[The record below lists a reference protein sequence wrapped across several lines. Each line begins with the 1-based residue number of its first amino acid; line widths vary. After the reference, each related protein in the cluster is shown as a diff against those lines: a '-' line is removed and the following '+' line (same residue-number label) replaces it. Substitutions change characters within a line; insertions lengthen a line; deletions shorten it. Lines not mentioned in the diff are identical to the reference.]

1 MSDQTARKAAFPTAC
16 LSCGGRISEP
26 VSFCPHCGA
35 RAGLAPVAGASG
47 ASHASQ
53 GSAARAAAAAHFE
66 PPVRSFAPTDFDGDL
81 DAPWAADPSA
91 PPSTSPDG
99 EPDRK
104 PRVAAFVRL
113 SQWGL
118 KSGIGLLLGAFVVL
132 YGGVTALH
140 RYDQPS
146 VSPGSEDGISKSSD
160 GSIASNELSDPNLA
174 GSANNELGASTP
186 TPPARG
192 APAST
197 LSAATPPSTTAGIAQ
212 AHPTNGAGTAP
223 SRHRVRG
230 RTHGHAHIHTRA
242 YVKSRHPRSPD
253 NLYMHADAQPQP
265 RSKQSDTRLA
275 RLRYIPN
282 AFRII

>member
-1 MSDQTARKAAFPTAC
+1 MSDQTARKAAFPAAC
-16 LSCGGRISEP
+16 LSCGARMSEP

-35 RAGLAPVAGASG
+35 RAALAPVAGASG
-47 ASHASQ
+47 GASRASQ
-53 GSAARAAAAAHFE
+53 ASAAHPAAATHFE

-81 DAPWAADPSA
+81 DAPWADSSASPSA
-91 PPSTSPDG
+91 PPED

-104 PRVAAFVRL
+104 PRVPAFLRF

-118 KSGIGLLLGAFVVL
+118 KGGIGLLLGAFVVL

-146 VSPGSEDGISKSSD
+146 VSPGSAEGISKSTN
-160 GSIASNELSDPNLA
+160 GSITSNELSDPNLA
-174 GSANNELGASTP
+174 GSANNERGALTP
-186 TPPARG
+186 TAPVQG
-192 APAST
+192 AQAST
-197 LSAATPPSTTAGIAQ
+197 LGTATHNANAGVSQ
-212 AHPTNGAGTAP
+212 EHPTSRAGTGP

-230 RTHGHAHIHTRA
+230 RAHGHARFHPHA
-242 YVKSRHPRSPD
+242 YVKRRHPRPPD
-253 NLYMHADAQPQP
+253 NLYMHADVQPQP
-265 RSKQSDTRLA
+265 RSIQSDTRLA